1 MPRPLRYHPSQWAP
15 VFVTNRCFQ
24 SRMLLKPSSRLNQLV
39 VGIIARALKMYEVKL
54 YGLCMMSNHYH
65 MLLAPKNAQH
75 LASFMQY
82 VDQNIS
88 TEIGRLH
95 HWSRGLWNHRYRS
108 SPVLDQEA
116 LLDRMKYI
124 FANSVKEGLV
134 RHPRYWPGVHCYQA
148 LADKRPLTGIWID
161 RTRWSQK
168 RKLHESEVTTQYTLN
183 FHKLPGLEH
192 LNDYQYA
199 LQMKELSKHALSEW
213 PAPEKVMGQ
222 KRVLAVDPHS
232 RPKQSSQHP
241 APLCHTTCHEKRREF
256 IAAFKAFVESY
267 QEVFDQFRRTVLDVV
282 FPHGGIPPIA
292 WSARPEPS
300 G

>member
-1 MPRPLRYHPSQWAP
+1 
-15 VFVTNRCFQ
+15 
-24 SRMLLKPSSRLNQLV
+24 MLLKPSSRLNQLV
-39 VGIIARALKMYEVKL
+39 VGIIARALNMYQVKL

-82 VDQNIS
+82 VDRNIS
-88 TEIGRLH
+88 DEIGRIH
-95 HWSRGLWNHRYRS
+95 HWPGKFWGRRYRAS
-108 SPVLDQEA
+108 VVLDQEA

-148 LADKRPLTGIWID
+148 LADKRPLRGIWIN
-161 RTRWSQK
+161 RTRWAQS
-168 RKLHESEVTTQYTLN
+168 RDLHVSEVTTHYTLS
-183 FHKLPGLEH
+183 FDRLPGLEH

-199 LQMKELSKHALSEW
+199 QQMKELANHALSEW
-213 PAPEKVMGQ
+213 PAPENVLGQ
-222 KRVLAVDPHS
+222 KRIMAVEPHS
-232 RPKQSSQHP
+232 QPKQSSKHP
-241 APLCHTTCHEKRREF
+241 APLCHSTCHEKRQEF
-256 IAAFKAFVESY
+256 ITAFKEFVGSY
-267 QEVFDQFRRTVLDVV
+267 QEVFDQFRRTVLDVA
-282 FPHGGIPPIA
+282 FPYGGIPPIA